1 MSVYRYGGGYLKFPT
16 RESST
21 ELNVEPSTNM
31 AGLGMAI
38 IIGLSLALTVLHLW
52 LTKKRPLP
60 QKAPELM
67 NLPPRERRN
76 GFTGS
81 GGNPPTLQP
90 GPDNDSD

>member
-1 MSVYRYGGGYLKFPT
+1 MNP
-16 RESST
+16 E
-21 ELNVEPSTNM
+21 TNTNL
-31 AGLGMAI
+31 AWLAMAI